1 GRQGDHRRR
10 RRGAAECT
18 QPADVGR
25 ETLRARPRKRRRARR
40 RSGGLHERGG
50 PGRASEVQSGGGA
63 CPAAD
68 RPGGSM
74 IATTARPARWALRL
88 TLAGICAAAA
98 GCGKGPGAAAP
109 GGKGPGGGADRA
121 IPVLVSGAVTAY
133 KTGNVRSQVD
143 GRLDKVVFR
152 EGQAVKQNEVLAQI
166 DPRPFKIML
175 EQ

>member
-1 GRQGDHRRR
+1 
-10 RRGAAECT
+10 
-18 QPADVGR
+18 
-25 ETLRARPRKRRRARR
+25 
-40 RSGGLHERGG
+40 
-50 PGRASEVQSGGGA
+50 
-63 CPAAD
+63 
-68 RPGGSM
+68 M

-98 GCGKGPGAAAP
+98 GFGKGPGAAAP

-121 IPVLVSGAVTAY
+121 IPVLVSEAVTRDVPIFLEGLGTVTAY
-133 KTGNVRSQVD
+133 KTVNVRSQVD

-175 EQ
+175 EQGQAALTRDLLALAGKFNGAGNNAMAVRSEYLEVVITKR